1 VNNDRVSLINVEDE
15 MRESYLSYAMSVIA
29 SRALP
34 DVRDGLKPV
43 QRRILYAM
51 RDMGMTPDKQHR
63 KSAGVIGEVLKNYH
77 PHGDSSVYDAL
88 VRMAQDFTLR
98 YPLID
103 GHGNFGSIDPDPP
116 AAYRYTEA
124 RLARPAMDMLVDID
138 KETVD
143 FVPNFDNQG
152 TEPVVLPARL
162 PQLLINGSS
171 GIAVGMATNIPPHN
185 IGEICD
191 AIVKVIDY
199 STIDGARAAAPTV
212 AQATEVGEAPES
224 GDDSSRAAGVDQLT
238 GPDADLWRELLEIVK
253 GPDFPTGGILM
264 GREAIRTAY
273 LTGRGSV
280 PLRGK
285 AEIIEEDGKTKILI
299 TEVPFQV
306 SVNRI
311 LEAISDAH
319 EEKRIVGISRLDNE
333 SNRHGMRIVV
343 QLARSATPNVVL
355 NQLYKQTPLQSSFA
369 FNMLALVPATRADG
383 SAYVLAGSTQTQLE
397 PKVLSLLDILRYFIE
412 HRKEVVTRRTRYELG
427 RARTRAHLL
436 LGFLVALDNI
446 DRVITIIRESDTV
459 ETAREHLIAEPFALS
474 DAFVRM
480 ARIAIDE
487 NFRLSAEQAAAI
499 VDMRLR
505 TLVGLERQ
513 KIEDEHSEL
522 VTLIAQLEELLA
534 SEAMILEVVKTE
546 TLDVRKRFG
555 DARKTPVEALEGELS
570 IEDIIA
576 DTDVVITSTVGG
588 YIKRVSVDTFR
599 QQNRGGR
606 GVVGIANLKKEDVV
620 ANFFVATTHQHV
632 LFFTNKGRAYR
643 LRAYEIPDSTRQSR
657 GTALVNLLTLPPGES
672 VTAVFPIRDFDG
684 DNYLVMVTRQGVIKK
699 TKLEEF
705 SNVRRNGLNAIGLD
719 DADELLGVD
728 LSNGSRDIIL
738 ATHDGMAVHFNETD
752 VRPMGRNA
760 RGVRAITLA
769 PSDTVVAMD
778 VVEDDR
784 REVLIVT
791 SQAYG
796 KRTPIDDYRHTSR
809 GGKGVKAFAKE
820 KEIGYVVDQILVRS
834 DDELLLITSGNQV
847 IRIPVDQIRR
857 AGRSTKGVRL
867 QRLAE
872 GDEVIAIANLGQVSK
887 RVADIT
893 GEEPVTPP

>member
-51 RDMGMTPDKQHR
+51 RENGMTPDKQHR
-63 KSAGVIGEVLKNYH
+63 KSAGVIGDVLKYYH

-98 YPLID
+98 YPLVD

-124 RLARPAMDMLVDID
+124 RLARMAMEMLVDID

-143 FVPNFDNQG
+143 FVPNFDNQT
-152 TEPVVLPARL
+152 TEPVVLPAKL

-191 AIVKVIDY
+191 AVVKVIDY
-199 STIDGARAAAPTV
+199 RTAAAERV
-212 AQATEVGEAPES
+212 AAAATGEPDVRQDEPES
-224 GDDSSRAAGVDQLT
+224 DE
-238 GPDADLWRELLEIVK
+238 PLWEELLSTVH

-273 LTGRGSV
+273 RTGRGSI

-285 AEIIEEDGKTKILI
+285 AEIIEEDGKFKILI

-311 LEAISDAH
+311 LEAISEAH
-319 EEKRIVGISRLDNE
+319 DEKRILGISRLDNE

-343 QLARSATPNVVL
+343 QLQRSATPNVVL

-369 FNMLALVPATRADG
+369 FNMLALVPAKRADG
-383 SAYVLAGSTQTQLE
+383 SPYVLAGSSQTQLE
-397 PKVLSLLDILRYFIE
+397 PQVLSLLQMLEYFIA
-412 HRKEVVTRRTRYELG
+412 HRQDVVERRTRYELG

-459 ETAREHLIAEPFALS
+459 ETAREHLIAEPFVLS
-474 DAFVRM
+474 DAFRRM
-480 ARIAIDE
+480 ARTTIDDD
-487 NFRLSAEQAAAI
+487 FRLSAEQAAAI

-513 KIEDEHSEL
+513 KIEDEHAEL
-522 VTLIAQLEELLA
+522 ITLIAQLEELLA
-534 SEAMILEVVKTE
+534 SPKMILDVVKTE
-546 TLDVRKRFG
+546 TLDIRKRFG
-555 DARKTPVEALEGELS
+555 DARRTPVEALEGELS

-606 GVVGIANLKKEDVV
+606 GVVGISNLKKEDVV

-643 LRAYEIPDSTRQSR
+643 LRAYEIPDSTRQAR

-728 LSNGSRDIIL
+728 LSNGTRDIIL
-738 ATHDGMAVHFNETD
+738 ATREGMAVHFNETD

-769 PSDTVVAMD
+769 PGDTVVAMD

-796 KRTPIDDYRHTSR
+796 KRTPIDNYRHTSR

-834 DDELLLITSGNQV
+834 EDELLLITSGNQV
-847 IRIPVDQIRR
+847 IRIPVDQIRQ

-893 GEEPVTPP
+893 GEEPATPS